1 MKTVKPQQ
9 GIYTLRH
16 QTGELYADDNG
27 FVYERQP
34 SGALELVKIKPAK
47 FKKQV
52 MEMMAGNEE
61 IVKGVENNTYDY
73 ENIVEVFNAYNKSV
87 KN

>member
-34 SGALELVKIKPAK
+34 SGALELVKTAMPKKSK
-47 FKKQV
+47 FKQII
-52 MEMMAGNEE
+52 E
-61 IVKGVENNTYDY
+61 IL
-73 ENIVEVFNAYNKSV
+73 SS
-87 KN
+87 